1 MSSVACGKRCALRSV
16 WRLADLKITAAYEL
30 LKNAFVSGRAA
41 HAYILAGPPRG
52 NCQVLTE
59 KTLQL
64 LFCESGEA
72 CGECRSCQRIHDH
85 SHSDVLWVEPEKKS
99 RIISIGQV
107 RNLQSRVF
115 QTSFEGGWRS
125 CVIVAADRLGPEAAN
140 AFLKTLEEPPE
151 RCVFFLLTDSPQSLL
166 PTILSRCQHLRLG
179 GEKEGLPE
187 DVEARLVEILSVTGE
202 NGNLGALGQADAMKA
217 LLKDIKSAVEEG
229 EAELAE
235 EEATSQEKDV
245 LDARVGARFREVRTS
260 LVRFIM
266 LWFRD
271 VLMLLCDAD
280 GLVYN
285 SHHIGAIRKRAAAVS
300 RSQAIKDLE
309 MIEEMHRRLERNV
322 NDAVVFSLLFT
333 SLE

>member
-1 MSSVACGKRCALRSV
+1 MN
-16 WRLADLKITAAYEL
+16 ITAAYEL
-30 LKNAFVSGRAA
+30 LKNAFASGRAA

-52 NCQVLTE
+52 SCQAVTE
-59 KTLQL
+59 KVLQL

-72 CGECRSCQRIHDH
+72 CGECRGCQRVVEH

-99 RIISIGQV
+99 RIISIDQV
-107 RNLQSRVF
+107 RNLQTRVF

-125 CVIVAADRLGPEAAN
+125 CVIVAADRLGQEAAN

-179 GEKEGLPE
+179 GEKEELPD
-187 DVEARLVEILSVTGE
+187 DVEARLVEILSMTGE
-202 NGNLGALGQADAMKA
+202 NGSLGALGQADAMKA
-217 LLKDIKSAVEEG
+217 LLKDIKTAVEEG

-235 EEATSQEKDV
+235 EEATAHEKDV

-260 LVRFIM
+260 LVRFVM

-280 GLVYN
+280 ALVYN
-285 SHHIGAIRKRAAAVS
+285 TRHIEAIRKRAAAVS
-300 RSQAIKDLE
+300 LSQAMKDLA